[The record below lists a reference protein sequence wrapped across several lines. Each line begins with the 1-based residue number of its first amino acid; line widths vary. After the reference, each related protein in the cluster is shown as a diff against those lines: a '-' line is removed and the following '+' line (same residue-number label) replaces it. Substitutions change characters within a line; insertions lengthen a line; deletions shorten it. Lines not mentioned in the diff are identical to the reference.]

1 MIVVVAASALVAQS
15 SRKYLNKGFATYRHH
30 FSAPFF
36 SNQKILQ
43 LTNKPIAKG
52 KAHIMLIEPRGV
64 KKLAIL
70 KMSLQPKMIF
80 GFS

>member
-1 MIVVVAASALVAQS
+1 L
-15 SRKYLNKGFATYRHH
+15 
-30 FSAPFF
+30 

-80 GFS
+80 GF